1 MRLWDVMPGTARA
14 LRPAASGLAGRLPRV
29 SVGSVVLSA
38 MCVPT
43 LVGLAVA
50 LRVIDLNRVGFNSD
64 EAVYSGQAAALIG
77 DETMSQ
83 FFSVFRA
90 HPLLLQTML
99 GGLFEV
105 VGVSDLAARL
115 LVALTFGVGS
125 VVLTYMLAYRLY
137 GQRVA
142 IVAAAILA
150 VLPYHV
156 LVSRQVLLDP
166 AFGFFVILSLWFVAR
181 GTDDQTGRWM
191 IGAALAAALATATK
205 EVAVLLFV
213 VVASFIIISG
223 LWRRFPSGRFRRLAV
238 SLVLFATIVA
248 PFPLTRVFLAPGSG
262 SSYLLWQFT
271 RPANHDETYFLQ
283 VLGQFGG
290 IAFVALAV
298 LGIVVMLYRLRLRAE
313 GDLLILLWL
322 IVFFGFF
329 QIWRIKLFSYLMVV
343 VPALAVCAAVGL
355 DAAARWLADTVPRF
369 RAKRAAWAAALVAI
383 ATLGLVAQLGSASV
397 DVVRGGAGIVA
408 SPVEFDIE
416 VQDFAGGREF
426 GYWARD
432 HTPPDARFLSIGPSI
447 GNILRFYGDRES
459 LALSVS
465 SDPRSRNPAYV
476 PVANPDLWLR
486 QMGIHYIVWDF
497 YSADRSAFYNGRLMA
512 YARKYGIAVVFAV
525 YQKADGGL
533 YFGTDPPEG
542 AEPRILVYD
551 TVGGDPLRTKT
562 TSPVQETQV
571 Q

>member
-1 MRLWDVMPGTARA
+1 MRLYDVEPGTT
-14 LRPAASGLAGRLPRV
+14 LAGRLPRV
-29 SVGSVVLSA
+29 WVGSLALAAVFL
-38 MCVPT
+38 PI

-50 LRVIDLNRVGFNSD
+50 LRVADLGRVGFNSD

-83 FFSVFRA
+83 FFSIFRA

-105 VGVSDLAARL
+105 LGISDLAARL
-115 LVALTFGVGS
+115 FVALTFGVGS

-142 IVAAAILA
+142 IVAAVILA

-166 AFGFFVILSLWFVAR
+166 PLAFFVLLSLWFVAR
-181 GTDDQTGRWM
+181 GSDDPSGRWM
-191 IGAALAAALATATK
+191 MGAALAAALATATK

-213 VVASFIIISG
+213 VVASFTIISG
-223 LWRRFPSGRFRRLAV
+223 LWGRFPMGRFRRLTV
-238 SLVLFATIVA
+238 SLVLFASVVA
-248 PFPLTRVFLAPGSG
+248 PFPLTRVLLSPGRG

-271 RPANHDETYFLQ
+271 RPANHDETYFLE
-283 VLGQFGG
+283 VLAQFGG
-290 IAFVALAV
+290 IAFVGLAV
-298 LGIVVMLYRLRLRAE
+298 LGIGVMLYRLRLRAD
-313 GDLLILLWL
+313 GDLLVLLWL

-329 QIWRIKLFSYLMVV
+329 QFWRIKLFSYLMVV
-343 VPALAVCAAVGL
+343 VPALAICAAVGL
-355 DAAARWLADTVPRF
+355 DAAARWLANTVPRF
-369 RAKRAAWAAALVAI
+369 RAKSWAWAGTFVAI
-383 ATLGLVAQLGSASV
+383 ATLGLVVQMGSASV
-397 DVVRGGAGIVA
+397 GLVRGGTGDVA
-408 SPVEFDIE
+408 APVEFDIE

-426 GYWARD
+426 GQWARK
-432 HTPPDARFLSIGPSI
+432 HTPPDARFLSIGPSM
-447 GNILRFYGDRES
+447 GNILRFYGDRDS

-465 SDPRSRNPAYV
+465 TDPRSRNPAYV
-476 PVANPDLWLR
+476 PVSNPDLWLR

-512 YARKYGIAVVFAV
+512 YARKYGAAVVYAV
-525 YQKADGGL
+525 YQKPDGSL
-533 YFGTDPPEG
+533 FFGTDPPEG

-551 TVGGDPLRTKT
+551 AVGGDPLGTNTDAAGTDKR
-562 TSPVQETQV
+562 
-571 Q
+571 